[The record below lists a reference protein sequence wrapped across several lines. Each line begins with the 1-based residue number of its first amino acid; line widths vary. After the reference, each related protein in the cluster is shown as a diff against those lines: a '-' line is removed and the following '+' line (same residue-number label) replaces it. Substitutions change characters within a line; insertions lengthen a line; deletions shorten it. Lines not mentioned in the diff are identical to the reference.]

1 MATTWVQRF
10 SAHQRFRSL
19 SPETVRRRRETL
31 EQFQRFL
38 DPTTLI
44 EARADDIEQ
53 FLACKRA
60 ARTRH
65 AYRSDLRVFY
75 QWLADKGVI
84 VSSPAAK
91 VAQIKVPKSLPRPL
105 SVADSMGALVHGDR
119 RVRRMVALALFC
131 GMRCHEIAGLLSED
145 VWTHGEPPVIV
156 VRHGKGN
163 KDRTIPLHPMVRE
176 LLLDLPASGPVFP
189 GATGPTMRP
198 ASVGQ
203 AIKHHLEA
211 TGIDGTPHQLRHTF
225 GTELARASGGDMVLT
240 AALMGHE
247 SMTTTM
253 GYVRLTAGRAG
264 EVVADMFGP
273 SS

>member
-1 MATTWVQRF
+1 
-10 SAHQRFRSL
+10 
-19 SPETVRRRRETL
+19 L

-38 DPTTLI
+38 EPATLLG
-44 EARADDIEQ
+44 ARPDDIEQ

-75 QWLADKGVI
+75 QWLVDKGLI
-84 VSSPAAK
+84 VTSPAAK
-91 VAQIKVPKSLPRPL
+91 VAAVKVPKSLPRPL
-105 SVADSMGALVHGDR
+105 SVADAMGALLHGDR

-131 GMRCHEIAGLLSED
+131 GMRCHEIAQLQAED
-145 VWTHGEPPVIV
+145 VWTHGDPPVVV

-163 KDRTIPLHPMVRE
+163 KDRTIPLHPIVRG

-189 GATGPTMRP
+189 GSSGPTMRP

-211 TGIDGTPHQLRHTF
+211 TGIVGTPHQLRHTF

-240 AALMGHE
+240 ATLMGHE
-247 SMTTTM
+247 SMTTTF

-264 EVVADMFGP
+264 PVVASMFP
-273 SS
+273 PAA